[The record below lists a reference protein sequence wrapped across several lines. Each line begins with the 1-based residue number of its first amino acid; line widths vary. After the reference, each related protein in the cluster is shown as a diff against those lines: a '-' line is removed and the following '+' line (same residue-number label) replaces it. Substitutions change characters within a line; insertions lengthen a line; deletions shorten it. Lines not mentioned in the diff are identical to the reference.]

1 MLSGLFHCLWH
12 YIFSCKEKSIV
23 LNNLLQS
30 QLFINIVGIAAG
42 IFTATSM
49 LPQVIKTLKEKEA
62 EDVSPVMLI
71 VLITGISL
79 WVFYGI
85 LRSDIPIIATNG
97 FSLTVNLFML
107 YLRWK
112 YKKE

>member
-1 MLSGLFHCLWH
+1 
-12 YIFSCKEKSIV
+12 
-23 LNNLLQS
+23 LNDLLQS
-30 QLFINIVGIAAG
+30 HLFISVVGIAAG

-62 EDVSPVMLI
+62 ENVSPVMLI
-71 VLITGISL
+71 ILITGITL

-85 LRSDIPIIATNG
+85 LRNDIPIIATNG
-97 FSLTVNLFML
+97 FSLVVNLCML

-112 YKKE
+112 YRKD

>member
-1 MLSGLFHCLWH
+1 L
-12 YIFSCKEKSIV
+12 KEKPSA

-30 QLFINIVGIAAG
+30 HLFIDIVGITAG

-71 VLITGISL
+71 VLITGIAL
-79 WVFYGI
+79 WVFYGV
-85 LRSDIPIIATNG
+85 LRNDVPIIATNC
-97 FSLTVNLFML
+97 FSLALNLFML

-112 YKKE
+112 YRKS